1 MAASSPAPSDRW
13 LQGPVSDVVLGG
25 GLLYVPILAMLLFL
39 GSDAR
44 ASMPYLLVP
53 ILLLLGGNAH
63 VGATLLRVYERPE
76 DRRAYSFFSVW
87 VTLVIAVLCAL
98 SFFVSGIGSVM
109 ITFYLTIVPWHFTGQ
124 NYGVALVLLRR
135 HGIDIDPALKWHIY
149 AAFVLPFML
158 WILALHG
165 AEPTSVEYAPL
176 TARGTHFDFFSIGIP
191 GIIQGPAIIIGIL
204 AYMWV
209 LGECFLRLRRLG
221 HARELLPSVGVFL
234 SQGLWFA
241 VPVIARVLVA
251 PEKLGPFGAQ
261 SASFTFIWISLM
273 HGLQY
278 LWITN
283 YYVKKERPGSTA
295 PKFLAKSLL
304 MGTALYGIPVLV
316 LAPLLAG
323 RVSFDGGLELMLAA
337 ALNIHHIVLDSAIWK
352 LRNARIAKILIRGAD
367 SVEDIAAPKRLHWVR
382 AVVLASGVFG
392 VTFALWSASERRNG
406 VQIAVARGDV
416 ERLEKAARR
425 MSWMGRDSAATRSQ
439 LGYLLGERGDS
450 ARAIAEFERS
460 IAIEPNAAAWTN
472 IGALQER
479 EGNIEEA
486 LSAYDSALALDPDDV
501 SALQY
506 AARVL
511 IKTGRPDRAR
521 PLLERAMTL
530 APDRAD
536 IRDLFEEA
544 TRG

>member
-1 MAASSPAPSDRW
+1 
-13 LQGPVSDVVLGG
+13 
-25 GLLYVPILAMLLFL
+25 
-39 GSDAR
+39 
-44 ASMPYLLVP
+44 
-53 ILLLLGGNAH
+53 
-63 VGATLLRVYERPE
+63 
-76 DRRAYSFFSVW
+76 
-87 VTLVIAVLCAL
+87 
-98 SFFVSGIGSVM
+98 
-109 ITFYLTIVPWHFTGQ
+109 
-124 NYGVALVLLRR
+124 
-135 HGIDIDPALKWHIY
+135 
-149 AAFVLPFML
+149 
-158 WILALHG
+158 
-165 AEPTSVEYAPL
+165 
-176 TARGTHFDFFSIGIP
+176 
-191 GIIQGPAIIIGIL
+191 
-204 AYMWV
+204 
-209 LGECFLRLRRLG
+209 
-221 HARELLPSVGVFL
+221 VFL

-241 VPVIARVLVA
+241 LPVVAKVLVA

-295 PKFLAKSLL
+295 PRFLAKSLL
-304 MGTALYGIPVLV
+304 MGTALYGIPVLL

-323 RVSFDGGLELMLAA
+323 RASFDGGLELMLAA

-352 LRNARIAKILIRGAD
+352 LRNARVAKILIRGAD
-367 SVEDIAAPKRLHWVR
+367 MVADVATPQRLHWVR
-382 AVVLASGVFG
+382 AVVLVSGVLG

-406 VQIAVARGDV
+406 VQIATARGDV

-439 LGYLLGERGDS
+439 LGFLLGESGDS

-460 IAIEPNAAAWTN
+460 IAIEPNAVAWTN

-479 EGNIEEA
+479 EGNIAEA
-486 LSAYDSALALDPDDV
+486 LSAYDSALALDPDDL

-530 APDRAD
+530 APERSD

-544 TRG
+544 TQG